1 MPYSVG
7 CDSRDTSEAHS
18 QAPAEFGVSGT
29 LGGCVGQG
37 DRSEKKYHR
46 GNVGRHHRGCSRT
59 ARRMDAGAVG
69 RNSPEDCAG
78 NVWHA
83 SAILLAKRCAGWQLR
98 EDPAIAPASGT
109 RPRPLATPG
118 RIRPCLEKC
127 RATSQTS
134 SNHQTA
140 GKRSGVGTL
149 AGTTACG
156 LGTASCTSGR
166 IRSAEAARRS
176 EEQQW
181 PAWSITSSRCA
192 CVPTC
197 GSIRKTSNRC
207 AEAAT
212 QSKRQPRQE
221 TPEKIDISR
230 NQKLFVQVISGT
242 SVKIGGMVRVQ
253 HLPERTS
260 ANQASFSAEIRQ
272 LFNYTG

>member
-1 MPYSVG
+1 MPHSMG
-7 CDSRDTSEAHS
+7 CDSRDTSQAHS
-18 QAPAEFGVSGT
+18 QALAEFGVSGT
-29 LGGCVGQG
+29 LVGRIGQG

-46 GNVGRHHRGCSRT
+46 GNAGRHHRSLGQA
-59 ARRMDAGAVG
+59 ARRMDAGTVG
-69 RNSPEDCAG
+69 RNCTEAG
-78 NVWHA
+78 TRNVWHA
-83 SAILLAKRCAGWQLR
+83 STILLAKRCAGWQLR

-127 RATSQTS
+127 PATSQTS

-140 GKRSGVGTL
+140 GKRSGVRTL

-156 LGTASCTSGR
+156 LGTASCTSGS
-166 IRSAEAARRS
+166 IRSAEAASRS